1 MEIFA
6 LIALAAWCMA
16 LSVSDIRSRRLPDLL
31 TGPGAAVVLAYA
43 GCTGRLAA
51 ALAGA
56 ALLAV
61 PYLIVHVVTPAAF
74 GAGDVKLAIGLG
86 AAAGMCGG
94 RVWVWA
100 AIGAPLLTA
109 VAGIAALAMSL
120 RERGRTDP
128 AAEPIGSS
136 AGSVRDP
143 RRPRW
148 RRSLHR
154 SRTRPPAASSTAG
167 PVAVPHGPSMCV
179 ATLLAIGF
187 G

>member
-31 TGPGAAVVLAYA
+31 TGPGAAVVFAYA

-120 RERGRTDP
+120 RERGRAPTGP
-128 AAEPIGSS
+128 
-136 AGSVRDP
+136 RP
-143 RRPRW
+143 RRANPGWGRGP
-148 RRSLHR
+148 
-154 SRTRPPAASSTAG
+154 PPARRGG
-167 PVAVPHGPSMCV
+167 PQAKGSPPPPPPGN
-179 ATLLAIGF
+179 T
-187 G
+187 

>member
-43 GCTGRLAA
+43 GCTDRLAA

-94 RVWVWA
+94 PVWVWA

-120 RERGRTDP
+120 RERGGAAP
-128 AAEPIGSS
+128 APAPAGGCARGGGARGGAAGPPPLPAVS
-136 AGSVRDP
+136 A
-143 RRPRW
+143 RPRGGPAPPPP
-148 RRSLHR
+148 R
-154 SRTRPPAASSTAG
+154 SRRD
-167 PVAVPHGPSMCV
+167 
-179 ATLLAIGF
+179 I
-187 G
+187 

>member
-31 TGPGAAVVLAYA
+31 TGPGAAVVFAYA

-120 RERGRTDP
+120 RERGGGPDAP
-128 AAEPIGSS
+128 PPPEAEAADSEGRAPRAERREQHIELAEEEPVDDS
-136 AGSVRDP
+136 
-143 RRPRW
+143 
-148 RRSLHR
+148 
-154 SRTRPPAASSTAG
+154 
-167 PVAVPHGPSMCV
+167 
-179 ATLLAIGF
+179 
-187 G
+187 

>member
-31 TGPGAAVVLAYA
+31 TGPGAAVVFAYA

-120 RERGRTDP
+120 RERGPGP
-128 AAEPIGSS
+128 A
-136 AGSVRDP
+136 
-143 RRPRW
+143 
-148 RRSLHR
+148 
-154 SRTRPPAASSTAG
+154 RPPPPGNTSPKRPGRPPPPPGPAHPNVAARG
-167 PVAVPHGPSMCV
+167 
-179 ATLLAIGF
+179 ATTWSIIHYGLSGWA
-187 G
+187 

>member
-31 TGPGAAVVLAYA
+31 TGPGAAVVFAYA

-120 RERGRTDP
+120 RERGGPENPAQPDVPELENLSSHGKLRRT
-128 AAEPIGSS
+128 
-136 AGSVRDP
+136 V
-143 RRPRW
+143 
-148 RRSLHR
+148 
-154 SRTRPPAASSTAG
+154 STACG
-167 PVAVPHGPSMCV
+167 VKRNFSFVYHRDGERFRSDQ
-179 ATLLAIGF
+179 
-187 G
+187 

>member
-1 MEIFA
+1 METFA

-16 LSVSDIRSRRLPDLL
+16 LSVSDIRNRRLPDLL

-94 RVWVWA
+94 PVWVWA
-100 AIGAPLLTA
+100 AVGAPLLTA
-109 VAGIAALAMSL
+109 VAGAAALVLPL

-128 AAEPIGSS
+128 ATVPIGSS

-143 RRPRW
+143 RPRW

-154 SRTRPPAASSTAG
+154 SRTRVPAVSQTAG
-167 PVAVPHGPSMCV
+167 PVTVPHGPSMCV
-179 ATLLAIGF
+179 ATLLAIAF

>member
-31 TGPGAAVVLAYA
+31 TGPGAAVVFAYA

-120 RERGRTDP
+120 RERGGGGPGPAPAGGYRGGGGGPPRARGGGGPTPPTTWPP
-128 AAEPIGSS
+128 AAKSESS
-136 AGSVRDP
+136 GA
-143 RRPRW
+143 
-148 RRSLHR
+148 L
-154 SRTRPPAASSTAG
+154 RTRPRDSCPRISRS
-167 PVAVPHGPSMCV
+167 
-179 ATLLAIGF
+179 
-187 G
+187 

>member
-61 PYLIVHVVTPAAF
+61 PYLIVYVVTPAAF

-86 AAAGMCGG
+86 AAAGICGG
-94 RVWVWA
+94 PVWVWA

-120 RERGRTDP
+120 RVRGRTDP

-154 SRTRPPAASSTAG
+154 SRTRAPAASSTAG

>member
-31 TGPGAAVVLAYA
+31 TGPGAAVVFAYA

-86 AAAGMCGG
+86 AAA
-94 RVWVWA
+94 
-100 AIGAPLLTA
+100 
-109 VAGIAALAMSL
+109 
-120 RERGRTDP
+120 
-128 AAEPIGSS
+128 
-136 AGSVRDP
+136 
-143 RRPRW
+143 
-148 RRSLHR
+148 
-154 SRTRPPAASSTAG
+154 
-167 PVAVPHGPSMCV
+167 
-179 ATLLAIGF
+179 
-187 G
+187 